1 MNLCLPS
8 GVGQTGSAS
17 TVFIFQCEPL
27 PRVSWR
33 LWISREG
40 AGSTE
45 LLGHTDPADVAI
57 WGETHLSGRRR
68 GAGGACDVFG
78 GPDLEKECESREGP
92 SASFLSPVCRRR
104 MPGCSQ
110 LRPSRPRQGEGPG
123 PSPVLNGALTLH
135 NLTREAWL
143 APSAR

>member
-17 TVFIFQCEPL
+17 TVLIFQWESL

-57 WGETHLSGRRR
+57 WGETHLSGRSTGCR
-68 GAGGACDVFG
+68 GR
-78 GPDLEKECESREGP
+78 L
-92 SASFLSPVCRRR
+92 
-104 MPGCSQ
+104 
-110 LRPSRPRQGEGPG
+110 
-123 PSPVLNGALTLH
+123 
-135 NLTREAWL
+135 
-143 APSAR
+143 